1 MKRDMCINAERI
13 SAKTE
18 HGEQARH
25 ATTLYMH
32 QGARE
37 QARQRSSVCVCV
49 LFFWRETSKSV
60 NERIEERT

>member
-1 MKRDMCINAERI
+1 MKRDMCINAECI

-18 HGEQARH
+18 QGEQARH

-37 QARQRSSVCVCV
+37 QARQRSSVCV